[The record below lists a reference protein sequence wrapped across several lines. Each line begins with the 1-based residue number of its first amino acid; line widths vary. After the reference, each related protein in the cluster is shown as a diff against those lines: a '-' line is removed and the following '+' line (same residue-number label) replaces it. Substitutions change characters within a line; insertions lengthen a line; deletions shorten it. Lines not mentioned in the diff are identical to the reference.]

1 MNSKSYMESGPEG
14 LGVEKIRQTLS
25 RHFDVWGD
33 GGPTAED
40 ICIEVIQKLFED
52 AKL

>member
-1 MNSKSYMESGPEG
+1 MNSKNYMG
-14 LGVEKIRQTLS
+14 LGPKGLDVEKIRQTLS

-52 AKL
+52 TKL